1 MPLIDRD
8 KLRDIRRNWKRRNL
22 SKDLPEL
29 LAHIDVLESMV
40 GEGKITVN
48 VGAIKA
54 TVDAGPDGKFGTKDD
69 SVKLSRAKRKPAA
82 RKKAPAKKAAA
93 KKPAAKKKS

>member
-29 LAHIDVLESMV
+29 LAHIDMLESMV

-69 SVKLSRAKRKPAA
+69 SVKLSRAKRKPYT
-82 RKKAPAKKAAA
+82 RKKAPAKK
-93 KKPAAKKKS
+93 KS